1 MSRLGDRAV
10 VFGASGAIGGALV
23 DALRRRGVGEVH
35 ALSRQPGANSPGV
48 YPAYVDLLDEVS
60 LGGQAARLGADG
72 MLDTIIVA
80 TGLLHAPGM
89 LPEKALRDLRPESLA
104 TLFAVNCIGPSLVMK
119 HFLGL
124 LPRDRPA
131 RFAAL
136 SARVGSISDNQKGG
150 WYGYRAAKAGLNMML
165 RSAAIEIA
173 RRAPQAVIM
182 GLPPGTVDSALSQ
195 PFQKLVPPG
204 QLRQPEDAAEQ
215 LLDVLEAARPE
226 QSGKLFAYDGTEIL
240 P

>member
-10 VFGASGAIGGALV
+10 IFGASGAIGGALV

-35 ALSRQPGANSPGV
+35 ALSRQPVAAAPGI
-48 YPAYVDLLDEVS
+48 YPAQVDLLDEAS
-60 LGGQAARLGADG
+60 LSFHAARLGADG
-72 MLDTIIVA
+72 VLDTIIVA
-80 TGLLHAPGM
+80 TGLLHAPDM
-89 LPEKALRDLRPESLA
+89 LPEKALRDLRADALA
-104 TLFAVNCIGPSLVMK
+104 MSFAVNCIGPSLVMK

-124 LPRDRPA
+124 LPRDRA
-131 RFAAL
+131 SRFAAL
-136 SARVGSISDNQKGG
+136 SARIGSISDNQKGG

-165 RSAAIEIA
+165 RSAAIETA
-173 RRAPQAVIM
+173 RRAPQAVII
-182 GLPPGTVDSALSQ
+182 GLHPGTVDSALSR

-204 QLRQPEDAAEQ
+204 QLRKPEDAAEQ
-215 LLDVLEAARPE
+215 MLDVLEAATPA